1 VRKEQLYELIDL
13 ALSQD
18 GHSALDGVRHLRA
31 NLEWIERRAVQRAR
45 DEGMNWAEVGRLLG
59 MSRQS
64 ASERFRALLAT
75 PPFRALPEPASDPN
89 DGLARLIREY
99 RGKPKDDPDPVAW

>member
-1 VRKEQLYELIDL
+1 MRTQELHELIDL

-18 GHSALDGVRHLRA
+18 GHDALSGVRLIREHID
-31 NLEWIERRAVQRAR
+31 WIERRAVQRAR
-45 DEGMNWAEVGRLLG
+45 QDGLNWAEVGRLLG
-59 MSRQS
+59 LTRQG
-64 ASERFRALLAT
+64 ASQRFSALLAT
-75 PPFRALPEPASDPN
+75 PPFATRPDPAPEPN